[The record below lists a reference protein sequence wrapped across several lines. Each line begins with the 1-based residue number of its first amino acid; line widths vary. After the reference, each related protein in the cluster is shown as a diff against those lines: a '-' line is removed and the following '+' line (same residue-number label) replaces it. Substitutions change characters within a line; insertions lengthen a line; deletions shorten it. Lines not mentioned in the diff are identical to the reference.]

1 MRVSAGQVFLV
12 VFAAACACAAALSG
26 PISPQLE
33 CALCGL
39 AVNEIEGLLEENK
52 TSAQIIQALQDDIC
66 SHLSGELQTLC
77 DQVAELEP
85 IIAEKL
91 INHEKASAI
100 CIEVKLCEGPRS
112 DRPDPIAMPK
122 RTPPPPPHTPSLL
135 PPFPPTSRATAG
147 IVNLDLP
154 PDQRWIEPLQPFIS
168 TFNEILSVLDK
179 LLPATT
185 PKLDALGTLI
195 AGFLGQPYQ
204 DEMKGVAKALN
215 TSLGIIAIANLGYEV
230 TAFCTSIVAQ
240 ATDGSVY
247 HARNLDFG
255 EGMGFTDILRNM
267 TFEVDF
273 QSGGK
278 TQYSC
283 VTYASFVG
291 CLTGVRPSGWAVTV
305 NTRFPPDGEH
315 KPLKQLWRE
324 LVEAITVKG
333 SQVNS
338 QLIRDTLGNTA
349 TFSDAKATLTNHPL
363 IAQVYLTISGAAPG
377 EGCVITRNMTGADD
391 VWCIDVPNGR
401 WYVLETNYDHWKPV
415 IPSHAR
421 LAPRSNARCAGSLVR
436 RQAHGRPS
444 SA

>member
-1 MRVSAGQVFLV
+1 M
-12 VFAAACACAAALSG
+12 
-26 PISPQLE
+26 
-33 CALCGL
+33 
-39 AVNEIEGLLEENK
+39 
-52 TSAQIIQALQDDIC
+52 
-66 SHLSGELQTLC
+66 
-77 DQVAELEP
+77 
-85 IIAEKL
+85 
-91 INHEKASAI
+91 
-100 CIEVKLCEGPRS
+100 
-112 DRPDPIAMPK
+112 
-122 RTPPPPPHTPSLL
+122 
-135 PPFPPTSRATAG
+135 
-147 IVNLDLP
+147 
-154 PDQRWIEPLQPFIS
+154 
-168 TFNEILSVLDK
+168 LDK

-349 TFSDAKATLTNHPL
+349 TFSDAKATLTSHPL

-391 VWCIDVPNGR
+391 VWCLDVPNGR

-415 IPSHAR
+415 IPSHSR
-421 LAPRSNARCAGSLVR
+421 LAPAPTRAAQVPWYDDRRTAAQAALNATGPDHANPDTLLAVLSTKPVLNLMTTYSIVAQPKTADVFNHYVRYCACDAAAASARALVVLRACSQCFRNQATTRAPIKQRVPSSPPLLLCVLRHALRFQSSEIVALCKWQQPVGNVCAGCRWRCCR
-436 RQAHGRPS
+436 RPTI
-444 SA
+444 

>member
-1 MRVSAGQVFLV
+1 
-12 VFAAACACAAALSG
+12 
-26 PISPQLE
+26 
-33 CALCGL
+33 
-39 AVNEIEGLLEENK
+39 
-52 TSAQIIQALQDDIC
+52 
-66 SHLSGELQTLC
+66 
-77 DQVAELEP
+77 
-85 IIAEKL
+85 
-91 INHEKASAI
+91 
-100 CIEVKLCEGPRS
+100 
-112 DRPDPIAMPK
+112 
-122 RTPPPPPHTPSLL
+122 
-135 PPFPPTSRATAG
+135 
-147 IVNLDLP
+147 
-154 PDQRWIEPLQPFIS
+154 
-168 TFNEILSVLDK
+168 
-179 LLPATT
+179 
-185 PKLDALGTLI
+185 
-195 AGFLGQPYQ
+195 
-204 DEMKGVAKALN
+204 MKGVAKALN

-278 TQYSC
+278 TQCVQPVLPALKNSTPLFRYSC

-315 KPLKQLWRE
+315 KPLKQLWKE

-338 QLIRDTLGNTA
+338 QLIRDALGSTA
-349 TFSDAKATLTNHPL
+349 TFADAKATLSNHPL

-377 EGCVITRNMTGADD
+377 EGCVITRNMTAADD
-391 VWCIDVPNGR
+391 VWCIDAPSGR

-415 IPSHAR
+415 ILSPV
-421 LAPRSNARCAGSLVR
+421 LGLRCVRIMRPAGSLVR
-436 RQAHGRPS
+436 RQAHGRAG
-444 SA
+444 SAERHGPRPHQP

>member
-1 MRVSAGQVFLV
+1 M
-12 VFAAACACAAALSG
+12 
-26 PISPQLE
+26 
-33 CALCGL
+33 
-39 AVNEIEGLLEENK
+39 
-52 TSAQIIQALQDDIC
+52 
-66 SHLSGELQTLC
+66 
-77 DQVAELEP
+77 
-85 IIAEKL
+85 
-91 INHEKASAI
+91 
-100 CIEVKLCEGPRS
+100 
-112 DRPDPIAMPK
+112 
-122 RTPPPPPHTPSLL
+122 
-135 PPFPPTSRATAG
+135 
-147 IVNLDLP
+147 DLP
-154 PDQRWIEPLQPFIS
+154 PEQRWVEPLKPFVA

-185 PKLDALGTLI
+185 PKLDALGTII

-230 TAFCTSIVAQ
+230 SAFCTSIVAQ

-273 QSGGK
+273 QSGGV

-291 CLTGVRPSGWAVTV
+291 CLTGFRPSGWAVTV

-315 KPLKQLWRE
+315 RPLKQLWKE

-338 QLIRDTLGNTA
+338 QLIRDALASTA
-349 TFSDAKATLTNHPL
+349 TFADAKNTLSNHPL

-391 VWCIDVPNGR
+391 VWCLDAASGR

-415 IPSHAR
+415 NTSPSQSRTHALFKKTLTR
-421 LAPRSNARCAGSLVR
+421 ALQVPWYDDRRSAAQTALNATGPDRVNPDTLIAVLSTKPVLNQMTTYSIVAQPKTADVFTHFVRYCAL
-436 RQAHGRPS
+436 QAAAARACLPHLTLPAQSGNDPCP
-444 SA
+444 A

>member
-1 MRVSAGQVFLV
+1 M
-12 VFAAACACAAALSG
+12 
-26 PISPQLE
+26 
-33 CALCGL
+33 
-39 AVNEIEGLLEENK
+39 
-52 TSAQIIQALQDDIC
+52 
-66 SHLSGELQTLC
+66 
-77 DQVAELEP
+77 
-85 IIAEKL
+85 
-91 INHEKASAI
+91 
-100 CIEVKLCEGPRS
+100 
-112 DRPDPIAMPK
+112 
-122 RTPPPPPHTPSLL
+122 
-135 PPFPPTSRATAG
+135 
-147 IVNLDLP
+147 VNLDLP
-154 PDQRWIEPLQPFIS
+154 PEQRWIEPLQPFVT

-195 AGFLGQPYQ
+195 AGFLGQPYQVPRPPKRHTFPLSFSSPLLMGYLQ

-240 ATDGSVY
+240 ATDGSVF

-273 QSGGK
+273 QSAGV

-315 KPLKQLWRE
+315 KPLKQLWKE

-349 TFSDAKATLTNHPL
+349 TFADAKNTLSTHPL

-377 EGCVITRNMTGADD
+377 EGCVITRNMTGSDD
-391 VWCIDVPNGR
+391 VWCLDAPNGR

-415 IPSHAR
+415 SRRGCRVSLPSRALR
-421 LAPRSNARCAGSLVR
+421 RFPGTTTGAPPRRRRSTQPGPTTPTPTLCS
-436 RQAHGRPS
+436 PC
-444 SA
+444 

>member
-1 MRVSAGQVFLV
+1 MTVSSVALLFVVLSAVCAG
-12 VFAAACACAAALSG
+12 AAASSG
-26 PISPQLE
+26 AISPQLE

-39 AVNEIEGLLEENK
+39 AVNEIEGLVQENK
-52 TSAQIIQALQDDIC
+52 TSAQIIQAIEEDIC
-66 SHLSGELQTLC
+66 SHLSGDLKALC
-77 DQVAELEP
+77 DQ
-85 IIAEKL
+85 IAQLAPVIVDKL
-91 INHEKASAI
+91 IDHERSSTI
-100 CIEVKLCEGPRS
+100 CIGLKLCAGPRN
-112 DRPDPIAMPK
+112 DRPDPITMPK
-122 RTPPPPPHTPSLL
+122 RATPSLFCL
-135 PPFPPTSRATAG
+135 FPLLSHLCAG

-154 PDQRWIEPLQPFIS
+154 PEQRWVEPLQPFIA
-168 TFNEILSVLDK
+168 TFNEILSIIDK

-215 TSLGIIAIANLGYEV
+215 TSLGIVAIVNLGYEV
-230 TAFCTSIVAQ
+230 SAFCTSIVAQ

-255 EGMGFTDILRNM
+255 EGMGFTDILRNL

-273 QSGGK
+273 QSGGV

-315 KPLKQLWRE
+315 RPFKQLWKE

-338 QLIRDTLGNTA
+338 QLIRDALASTA
-349 TFSDAKATLTNHPL
+349 KFADAKDILSNHPL

-391 VWCIDVPNGR
+391 VWCLDAPNGR

-415 IPSHAR
+415 SPPCCSASLPRHAR
-421 LAPRSNARCAGSLVR
+421 VAGAVV
-436 RQAHGRPS
+436 
-444 SA
+444 